1 MSTIKFIQQ
10 AVNYIEAN
18 LKSELTVAEVADQ
31 AGFSPY
37 HFSRMFC
44 NIVGMPVS
52 GYITK
57 RRLYHAIYAVQN
69 GVKSIDAA
77 LEYGF
82 DTYAGFYKAFI
93 REFGCSPSKYL
104 KLTAVSQPEPVNLL
118 EEGKFMLTR
127 SQIKQL
133 LKNWDIDC
141 QAEIKN
147 TLVNNRKTNDTWYI
161 GQEYVFKTS
170 RNIAGLKTHIAISQT
185 LSAKRFQAATAIPT
199 KNGQDFIT
207 ENDRYYIL
215 TRRIQ
220 GQPLT
225 SAERYNSDRYQIGQ
239 KYGAAIAQ
247 LHQVLAEQDQNITV
261 DDHNLLETVLN
272 WALPKVKQ
280 LMEQWGYAL
289 PEEFYQDYQTKF
301 SQLYP
306 KLPRQ
311 IIHRDPNPSN
321 IIFANNEVTGFVD
334 FVISE
339 RNIRLFDPCYCAT
352 GILSEAD
359 NQERSYDQWPEILQ
373 GILAGYNQTLNLN
386 EAEKE
391 AVPYVIYSI
400 QLIFIAWLD
409 GRDELKDIAIKNR
422 EMLAWLW
429 KNHDIIKETARL

>member
-52 GYITK
+52 AYITK

-141 QAEIKN
+141 
-147 TLVNNRKTNDTWYI
+147 
-161 GQEYVFKTS
+161 
-170 RNIAGLKTHIAISQT
+170 
-185 LSAKRFQAATAIPT
+185 
-199 KNGQDFIT
+199 
-207 ENDRYYIL
+207 
-215 TRRIQ
+215 
-220 GQPLT
+220 
-225 SAERYNSDRYQIGQ
+225 
-239 KYGAAIAQ
+239 
-247 LHQVLAEQDQNITV
+247 
-261 DDHNLLETVLN
+261 
-272 WALPKVKQ
+272 
-280 LMEQWGYAL
+280 
-289 PEEFYQDYQTKF
+289 
-301 SQLYP
+301 
-306 KLPRQ
+306 
-311 IIHRDPNPSN
+311 
-321 IIFANNEVTGFVD
+321 
-334 FVISE
+334 
-339 RNIRLFDPCYCAT
+339 
-352 GILSEAD
+352 
-359 NQERSYDQWPEILQ
+359 
-373 GILAGYNQTLNLN
+373 
-386 EAEKE
+386 
-391 AVPYVIYSI
+391 
-400 QLIFIAWLD
+400 
-409 GRDELKDIAIKNR
+409 
-422 EMLAWLW
+422 
-429 KNHDIIKETARL
+429 